1 MITYSEANSI
11 IERELLKLKLETE
24 EVDLINCTGRILAE
38 NIYSDI
44 NLPPFTNSA
53 MDGYAVKFNSG
64 IRKWKI
70 TGEISA
76 GNYQDYE
83 IGNGLAVSIMTG
95 GKLPEKADTVIP
107 IEEVTLENDLIILN
121 EDSVYRKGI
130 NVRKTGNDLLKG
142 NIAVDKNTL
151 IKPKHIAVAAS
162 CGKDRLQVYKRIK
175 MGVLATGDELIDVS
189 EVPLEDKIRS
199 SNLYTLLSAAE
210 EMGQAGVNYGT
221 TGDDKEKIENKLK
234 SFLESDTDILI
245 TTGGVSVGKYDFVE
259 PLMEKLGVSVHFW
272 KVNIKPGKPVIFGT
286 HDDGRKMRF
295 IFGLPGNPVSCLV
308 SFIIFIKK
316 NLLKL
321 FGIPDQDFFSA
332 ELRDNIKKSDGKL
345 HFMRGMF
352 SRDPDGNITVRR
364 VGLQSSGNLAE
375 MGRSNCLIVFDE
387 DKNEL
392 KSGERV
398 ICIPI

>member
-162 CGKDRLQVYKRIK
+162 CGRSKFGFIY
-175 MGVLATGDELIDVS
+175 LI
-189 EVPLEDKIRS
+189 
-199 SNLYTLLSAAE
+199 
-210 EMGQAGVNYGT
+210 G
-221 TGDDKEKIENKLK
+221 
-234 SFLESDTDILI
+234 
-245 TTGGVSVGKYDFVE
+245 
-259 PLMEKLGVSVHFW
+259 
-272 KVNIKPGKPVIFGT
+272 
-286 HDDGRKMRF
+286 
-295 IFGLPGNPVSCLV
+295 C
-308 SFIIFIKK
+308 
-316 NLLKL
+316 
-321 FGIPDQDFFSA
+321 
-332 ELRDNIKKSDGKL
+332 
-345 HFMRGMF
+345 
-352 SRDPDGNITVRR
+352 
-364 VGLQSSGNLAE
+364 
-375 MGRSNCLIVFDE
+375 
-387 DKNEL
+387 
-392 KSGERV
+392 
-398 ICIPI
+398 